1 MVRVFDDVFPKEV
14 SSLQLDREID
24 FSIDI
29 IPHSV
34 AISRDPYRMAPLKIC
49 DLKEQLYTL
58 LD

>member
-1 MVRVFDDVFPKEV
+1 MVRECDDVFPKEV
-14 SSLQLDREID
+14 SSLLLDREIE
-24 FSIDI
+24 FAIDV

-34 AISRDPYRMAPLKIC
+34 AISRDPYQMAPLKIC